1 MEIIFL
7 FFVLMI
13 QNAAI
18 FLDNLGVFY
27 LAKNHQSTRL
37 ARTFAKKNQ
46 IDLLSRGFL
55 FFSPPLLGYLIA
67 NNDLYLLLLI
77 FVLSSLLSLII
88 TIAQSFWLINNFN
101 YHFRILINYKSL
113 FLLFIGLSLYSI
125 YLYVPFY
132 LNILAFFFME
142 QGIWLVQLSPLLTVL
157 TSIFI
162 VYYMDPKIAEFIDS
176 KDKKNPNIIFEM
188 IAMRV
193 IGRASLVF
201 ISIFLFFKYSI

>member
-7 FFVLMI
+7 FFVLII

-27 LAKNHQSTRL
+27 LVKNHQSKRL

-46 IDLLSRGFL
+46 IDFLSRGFL

-77 FVLSSLLSLII
+77 FVLSSFLSLII
-88 TIAQSFWLINNFN
+88 TIVQSLWLLSKFN
-101 YHFRILINYKSL
+101 YHFRILFNYKSL
-113 FLLFIGLSLYSI
+113 FLLFVGFLLYSI

-132 LNILAFFFME
+132 LNILAYFFID
-142 QGIWLVQLSPLLTVL
+142 QGLWLVQLSPLLTVI
-157 TSIFI
+157 TSVFV
-162 VYYMDPKIAEFIDS
+162 VYYMDPKIAQFIDS
-176 KDKKNPNIIFEM
+176 IDHKNPNIIFEM

-201 ISIFLFFKYSI
+201 ISIFLFFQFSI

>member
-1 MEIIFL
+1 MDFLFL
-7 FFVLMI
+7 FFILFI

-27 LAKNHQSTRL
+27 LAKNHQSKKL
-37 ARTFAKKNQ
+37 ARTFAKKSQ
-46 IDLLSRGFL
+46 IDFLSRGFL

-77 FVLSSLLSLII
+77 FVLSSFLSLII
-88 TIAQSFWLINNFN
+88 TIFQSFWLLNNFN
-101 YHFRILINYKSL
+101 YRFRISLNYKSL
-113 FLLFIGLSLYSI
+113 FLLFLGLFLYSI
-125 YLYVPFY
+125 HLYVPFY
-132 LNILAFFFME
+132 LNILAYFFME

-176 KDKKNPNIIFEM
+176 KNIKIPNIIFVL
-188 IAMRV
+188 ITMRV
-193 IGRASLVF
+193 IGRASLLL

>member
-1 MEIIFL
+1 
-7 FFVLMI
+7 MI

-176 KDKKNPNIIFEM
+176 KDKKKPNIIFEM

-201 ISIFLFFKYSI
+201 ISIFLFFEYSI